1 MRNLQRGTAIV
12 TVCGLL
18 AVAGFVGAGHAS
30 GPAAETTTA
39 ATTTSASLAAPENTS
54 APTVSGT
61 AQEKETLKA
70 DPGTWQSST
79 DATYSYAWQ
88 RCDAKGAGCAAIA
101 NATQQ
106 TYVLTTD
113 DVGKT
118 VRVNVTAKN
127 AVGSSSAASAPTD
140 SVAAAPNSS
149 TTVAAS
155 DVNLPD
161 RLVVD
166 QVQFTPNPVKS
177 RASIVTGRF
186 HVSDTNGR
194 SVTGALVYMIGIPY
208 NRVGTVPEVKTGA
221 DGWASFQFKP
231 TAKFPIVHG
240 GALVVFVR
248 ARTPQGSLLAGASTR
263 RLVQL
268 NVTTP

>member
-1 MRNLQRGTAIV
+1 MRKLQRGTAIV
-12 TVCGLL
+12 AVCGLL
-18 AVAGFVGAGHAS
+18 TVAGFVGAGHAS

-106 TYVLTTD
+106 TYVLSAA

-118 VRVNVTAKN
+118 VRVNVTATN

-140 SVAAAPNSS
+140 SVAAAPSS
-149 TTVAAS
+149 SATVAAT

-161 RLVVD
+161 RLVID

-208 NRVGTVPEVKTGA
+208 NRISVLPETKSGS

-231 TAKFPIVHG
+231 TAHFPISRG